1 MTGDSRSKIEHEIGH
16 VADLSRAE
24 LVENWRKT
32 FKSPPPKG
40 IKRGLLERARAYHI
54 QARAF
59 GGLKPAARK
68 WLMAI
73 AEGSCISKST
83 PSERSGDS
91 RGDSRHRNGTPLKPG
106 VRLIREWN
114 GVVHT
119 VEVVEGGYTWN
130 GETWTSL
137 SAIARAITGARWSG
151 PRFFG
156 L

>member
-1 MTGDSRSKIEHEIGH
+1 MTTDSRSKVDQEIGH
-16 VADLSRAE
+16 VADLTRAE
-24 LVENWRKT
+24 LVENWRKM

-40 IKRGLLERARAYHI
+40 IKRGLLERARAYRI

-68 WLMAI
+68 RLLAI
-73 AEGSCISKST
+73 AEGGRIAE
-83 PSERSGDS
+83 SETSPASADDGSSS
-91 RGDSRHRNGTPLKPG
+91 RGHALKPG
-106 VRLIREWN
+106 ARLIREWN

-119 VEVVEGGYTWN
+119 VDVVEGSYTWN
-130 GETWTSL
+130 GETWASL

-156 L
+156 I